1 MNPIRLLERIVIR
14 KALLERALRLREG
27 PRPVAEVQAVS
38 GRRFVLARALTAGCS
53 QPASLSVFTQH
64 SALSTQHLALRMRAI
79 GELQGK

>member
-27 PRPVAEVQAVS
+27 PRPVAEVQTVS
-38 GRRFVLARALTAGCS
+38 GTGFVLERALTAGCG
-53 QPASLSVFTQH
+53 QPASLSVFIEH
-64 SALSTQHLALRMRAI
+64 LAPSTYHPALRMRAI